1 MSLQIEV
8 ELQID
13 TAHLLAALS
22 ELELNVNRLGE
33 LPHRV
38 RKLAL
43 AIRNLPSKLVR
54 LEMSP
59 AAVGA
64 VLVAL
69 EPGDGLLDLLA
80 ACRARDGHG
89 FFVEGEGGHD

>member
-1 MSLQIEV
+1 MSLQNEV
-8 ELQID
+8 EIQVD
-13 TAHLLAALS
+13 ASHLLAALS
-22 ELELNVNRLGE
+22 ELELNVDRLGE

-54 LEMSP
+54 LEMRP
-59 AAVGA
+59 AAVGT

-69 EPGDGLLDLLA
+69 EPSDGLLDLLA

-89 FFVEGEGGHD
+89 FFVEGEGGHE